1 MGKKNDSTKKTSFN
15 FDKNLLKDLK
25 LQSFESEVTQTELV
39 HRYIKEGLLREKNQ
53 NEDVIELNT
62 ITVNDDL
69 MERLVIESNARN
81 INVNELANKYI
92 LQGLEEDNVVP
103 NEVKNPK
110 AILDLL
116 DHDKPEGDNVL
127 KSIVGIIDVESEFNA
142 VELKKLSQ
150 IR

>member
-1 MGKKNDSTKKTSFN
+1 M
-15 FDKNLLKDLK
+15 
-25 LQSFESEVTQTELV
+25 
-39 HRYIKEGLLREKNQ
+39 
-53 NEDVIELNT
+53 NT

-81 INVNELANKYI
+81 IDANELANKYI
-92 LQGLEEDNVVP
+92 LQGLEEDNVIP
-103 NEVKNPK
+103 NEVENPK

-127 KSIVGIIDVESEFNA
+127 ESIVGIIDVESKFNA